1 MRKYI
6 ILNKKL
12 NKKFIFNVHEQ
23 KNLKIK
29 DHSQSNSLNKY
40 IMYYIIYIYDK
51 KKRKNFTF
59 HRRRSILKR
68 IVLSDPYL
76 SSLTFTNVIAI
87 KDSKDQKYYEV
98 RGF

>member
-1 MRKYI
+1 MRKCI
-6 ILNKKL
+6 IL
-12 NKKFIFNVHEQ
+12 NKKFIFNVNERR
-23 KNLKIK
+23 NLKIK
-29 DHSQSNSLNKY
+29 DHSQSNSLNNKY
-40 IMYYIIYIYDK
+40 IMYYIIYIYIYDK

>member
-1 MRKYI
+1 MRKHI
-6 ILNKKL
+6 IL
-12 NKKFIFNVHEQ
+12 NKKFIFNEQ
-23 KNLKIK
+23 RNLKIK
-29 DHSQSNSLNKY
+29 DHSQSNSLNNKY
-40 IMYYIIYIYDK
+40 IMYYIIYIYIYDK

>member
-1 MRKYI
+1 MRKHI
-6 ILNKKL
+6 IL
-12 NKKFIFNVHEQ
+12 NKKFIFNVNERR
-23 KNLKIK
+23 NLKIK
-29 DHSQSNSLNKY
+29 DHSQSNSLNNKY
-40 IMYYIIYIYDK
+40 IMYYIIYIYIYDK

-98 RGF
+98 RDF